1 MGYMQHVKKSYLA
14 APSLAFGS
22 TSSFSYGLNFTLPG
36 KEYTENTTPR
46 VEQPKERSPEMPHLS
61 RREMQ
66 LVLLVRQ
73 AKTNKEIAAELC
85 LSPGTAKQYLHVLF
99 RKLGIRNRTELAMWG
114 NLNLGGL
121 LAASGE
127 AEPGAYS

>member
-1 MGYMQHVKKSYLA
+1 
-14 APSLAFGS
+14 
-22 TSSFSYGLNFTLPG
+22 
-36 KEYTENTTPR
+36 
-46 VEQPKERSPEMPHLS
+46 MPHLS